1 MTTEER
7 KRQLFAQPSA
17 AKEVYRPDGHYL
29 NGHIIVRGPD
39 GLWHLYYSP
48 MVPGSFPNS
57 NHHATSEDLLTWTHH
72 GSVLEHGGPGD
83 CDAYELSDGCI
94 VRHEGR
100 WYLLY
105 NARPYLGASR
115 RFGMAVSD
123 DLWSWT
129 KLPGDGSAWF
139 IPDPE
144 VTGWREEGMMECKD
158 PTIIYRDGT
167 YYLYYVYQKM
177 VEPFDDPL
185 KQTHTGINVAT
196 STDLVD
202 WEDHG
207 AVAEDRWITNPVC
220 GPWGYEAAR
229 AVQHDGK
236 IYLFAM
242 YYQGLQYTVGDDPFN
257 FGPWRVV
264 GPWHAP
270 VFVQDED
277 RWFITHSYRP
287 FGKPS
292 TRGSK
297 GGPYQGLYIA
307 GMVWSEGVPVPVDLQ
322 DVVEDWPWAR
332 GDEWPKMR
340 SRHAAIEA
348 GPSGE

>member
-1 MTTEER
+1 MTTEDR
-7 KRQLFAQPSA
+7 KCQLFAQPSA

-29 NGHIIVRGPD
+29 NGHIIVKGPD

-144 VTGWREEGMMECKD
+144 VTGWREERMMECKD

-185 KQTHTGINVAT
+185 
-196 STDLVD
+196 S
-202 WEDHG
+202 
-207 AVAEDRWITNPVC
+207 
-220 GPWGYEAAR
+220 
-229 AVQHDGK
+229 
-236 IYLFAM
+236 
-242 YYQGLQYTVGDDPFN
+242 
-257 FGPWRVV
+257 
-264 GPWHAP
+264 
-270 VFVQDED
+270 
-277 RWFITHSYRP
+277 RP
-287 FGKPS
+287 
-292 TRGSK
+292 TRG
-297 GGPYQGLYIA
+297 
-307 GMVWSEGVPVPVDLQ
+307 
-322 DVVEDWPWAR
+322 
-332 GDEWPKMR
+332 
-340 SRHAAIEA
+340 
-348 GPSGE
+348 